1 MALQEYRKGS
11 MTVMFKVIQ
20 GKPHPTFSIGRSGQK
35 LVDLGI
41 AFRSVDGP
49 IGYLPFYGA
58 KDFDLNGDTSR
69 KEAFL
74 ARLPI
79 DLSSVASPH
88 TLLLKEAAGDVE
100 FLGSGSEALMDIQ
113 MAVKNDLRRH
123 AMSCASGVL
132 IDGVMVALGG
142 PAIKSLVEHMVK
154 AKVKQF
160 MLSKAM
166 SGAVKTYLKD
176 QASLDADMFLRLAP

>member
-1 MALQEYRKGS
+1 MAMQQYRKGD
-11 MTVMFKVIQ
+11 MTVMFKLIK
-20 GKPHPTFSIGRSGQK
+20 GKPHPTFALGRSGAQP
-35 LVDLGI
+35 VNLGI

-49 IGYLPFYGA
+49 IGYLPFFGA
-58 KDFDLNGDTSR
+58 TDFDLNGETSR
-69 KEAFL
+69 KEWFL

-100 FLGSGSEALMDIQ
+100 FLGSGSEELIDIQ
-113 MAVKNDLRRH
+113 SAVKSDLRRH

-132 IDGVMVALGG
+132 VDGVMAALGG
-142 PAIKSLVEHMVK
+142 PAIKTLVEQMIK
-154 AKVKQF
+154 SKIKQF

-166 SGAVKTYLKD
+166 SAAAKQYLKD
-176 QASLDADMFLRLAP
+176 QGNLDPDMFLQLAP